1 MKSELKGKLSGFFN
15 KRGVLPAALCLALGV
30 LLVFLGMGGGEESTY
45 VAADTEESISA
56 ICSAMEGVGECRVIV
71 SYGREGASWGNEGR
85 EVITGIIVVCEG
97 GNSDTVKRR
106 VTEALSSLYGIGTN
120 RIKVEKMK

>member
-1 MKSELKGKLSGFFN
+1 MKSELKGKLSGLFG
-15 KRGVLPAALCLALGV
+15 KRGVLPAVLCLALGI
-30 LLVFLGMGGGEESTY
+30 LLVFLGAGGEEESAS
-45 VAADTEESISA
+45 VSVDTEESISA

-85 EVITGIIVVCEG
+85 EVITGIVVVCEG
-97 GNSDTVKRR
+97 GSSDAVKRR

-120 RIKVEKMK
+120 RIKVEKMR